1 VFRGLDWLVEINV
14 ALWGYFVP
22 MLGVFD
28 LVRFKKGGPY
38 GSEGTYISN
47 KTAFVLL
54 IGTALLSHFFLSPMV
69 RVLVESLCSSNPIIG
84 YVLIIIDFS
93 VMWGFISKSRK
104 RES

>member
-1 VFRGLDWLVEINV
+1 VEINV
-14 ALWGYFVP
+14 ALWGYIVP

-47 KTAFVLL
+47 KRALGLL
-54 IGTALLSHFFLSPMV
+54 IGTALLSHFFWSPMV
-69 RVLVESLCSSNPIIG
+69 RVLVESLCSPNPIIG
-84 YVLIIIDFS
+84 HVLIIIALV
-93 VMWGFISKSRK
+93 VMWSFISKSRK

>member
-1 VFRGLDWLVEINV
+1 MFRGLDWLVEINV

-38 GSEGTYISN
+38 GSGGTYISN

-54 IGTALLSHFFLSPMV
+54 IGTALLSHFFLGPMV
-69 RVLVESLCSSNPIIG
+69 RVLVESLCSSNP
-84 YVLIIIDFS
+84 YALTLIDLL
-93 VMWGFISKSRK
+93 VMWVLLLKSRK
-104 RES
+104 RKS